1 MARCGQGATLIIRLF
16 AGYIMIYP
24 LNLTCFNAE
33 ISIFEWFF
41 LHQSANWLA
50 QEAAPS
56 LLVGFQA
63 SPADEWQYPWNI
75 AVGGDVPCKIGMYQ
89 GIIMCHYWE
98 QNDWNSDWNQTLYF
112 QHFCENSSGNVWIT
126 AQFQSAAD
134 ISTLPHPSILT
145 CAMGQKLPEKR
156 SWSRWIF
163 GQGQFWN
170 GLNP

>member
-1 MARCGQGATLIIRLF
+1 MFQCWNLYFRMVFSSPISQLVVTGSGSKPPGWLPSFSCWSVTMPLKHRCWGWCSMQNR
-16 AGYIMIYP
+16 Y
-24 LNLTCFNAE
+24 
-33 ISIFEWFF
+33 
-41 LHQSANWLA
+41 
-50 QEAAPS
+50 
-56 LLVGFQA
+56 
-63 SPADEWQYPWNI
+63 
-75 AVGGDVPCKIGMYQ
+75 MYQ

-98 QNDWNSDWNQTLYF
+98 QNDWNSDWNETLYF

-156 SWSRWIF
+156 SWSLWIF

-170 GLNP
+170 VLNP